1 MLKDLMNKTFNAE
14 ITEGQHK
21 AVLTAFE
28 YKQHPS
34 NEAYDYIAMVF
45 IIDGKRE
52 FKRNMFERDISIML
66 SQTRRQLN
74 RASEDINP
82 TEYLKDLIDNKTEL
96 EIWITYPIV
105 PTRNGARRVQNIAWQ
120 NISTSDSDDKEEEI
134 PEGVS

>member
-1 MLKDLMNKTFNAE
+1 MLKDLMNKTFTAE

-120 NISTSDSDDKEEEI
+120 NISTSESDDEEEEI
-134 PEGVS
+134 PEGV

>member
-21 AVLTAFE
+21 AVLTSFE

-34 NEAYDYIAMVF
+34 NESYDYIAMVF
-45 IIDGKRE
+45 VIDGKRE

-105 PTRNGARRVQNIAWQ
+105 STRNGARRVQNIAWQ
-120 NISTSDSDDKEEEI
+120 NISTSESNDEEEEI
-134 PEGVS
+134 PEGV

>member
-1 MLKDLMNKTFNAE
+1 MLKDLMNKTFTAE

-21 AVLTAFE
+21 AVLTSFE

-34 NEAYDYIAMVF
+34 NESYDYIAMVF
-45 IIDGKRE
+45 VIDGKRE

-82 TEYLKDLIDNKTEL
+82 IEYLKGLIDNKTEL

-105 PTRNGARRVQNIAWQ
+105 STRNGARRVQNIAWQ
-120 NISTSDSDDKEEEI
+120 NISTSESTDEEEEI
-134 PEGVS
+134 PEGVC

>member
-1 MLKDLMNKTFNAE
+1 MLKDLMNKTFIAE

-21 AVLTAFE
+21 AVLTSFE

-34 NEAYDYIAMVF
+34 NESYDYIAMVF
-45 IIDGKRE
+45 TIDGKRE
-52 FKRNMFERDISIML
+52 FKRNMFERDTSIML

-96 EIWITYPIV
+96 DIWITYPIV

-120 NISTSDSDDKEEEI
+120 NISTSESDDEEEEI
-134 PEGVS
+134 PEGV

>member
-34 NEAYDYIAMVF
+34 NESYDYMAMVF
-45 IIDGKRE
+45 SIDGKRE

-82 TEYLKDLIDNKTEL
+82 TEYLKGLIDNKTEL

-105 PTRNGARRVQNIAWQ
+105 TTRNGARRVQNIAWQ
-120 NISTSDSDDKEEEI
+120 NISTSESDDKEEEI
-134 PEGVS
+134 PEGV

>member
-45 IIDGKRE
+45 SIDGKRE

-82 TEYLKDLIDNKTEL
+82 TEYLKGLIDNKTEL
-96 EIWITYPIV
+96 DIWITYPIV

-120 NISTSDSDDKEEEI
+120 NISTSESDDEEEEI
-134 PEGVS
+134 PEGV

>member
-21 AVLTAFE
+21 AVLASFE

-34 NEAYDYIAMVF
+34 NESYDYIAMVF
-45 IIDGKRE
+45 VIDGKRE

-74 RASEDINP
+74 RAAEDINP
-82 TEYLKDLIDNKTEL
+82 IKYLKDLIDNKTEL

-120 NISTSDSDDKEEEI
+120 NISTSESDDAEEEI
-134 PEGVS
+134 PEGVC

>member
-1 MLKDLMNKTFNAE
+1 MLKDLMNKTFTAE
-14 ITEGQHK
+14 IAEGQHK
-21 AVLTAFE
+21 AVLASFE

-45 IIDGKRE
+45 TIDGKRE

-82 TEYLKDLIDNKTEL
+82 TEYFKDLINNKTEL
-96 EIWITYPIV
+96 DIWISYPIV
-105 PTRNGARRVQNIAWQ
+105 PTRSGARRVQNIAWQ
-120 NISTSDSDDKEEEI
+120 NISTSGSDDAEEEI
-134 PEGVS
+134 PEGV

>member
-34 NEAYDYIAMVF
+34 NESYDYIAMVF
-45 IIDGKRE
+45 LIDGKRE

-82 TEYLKDLIDNKTEL
+82 NEYLKDLIDNKTEL

-120 NISTSDSDDKEEEI
+120 NISTSESDDEEEEI
-134 PEGVS
+134 PEGV

>member
-1 MLKDLMNKTFNAE
+1 MLKDLMNKTFTAE

-28 YKQHPS
+28 YKKHPS

-74 RASEDINP
+74 RAAEDINP
-82 TEYLKDLIDNKTEL
+82 IEYLKDLIDNKTEL
-96 EIWITYPIV
+96 DIWITYPIV

-120 NISTSDSDDKEEEI
+120 NISTSDSADEEEEI
-134 PEGVS
+134 PEGVC

>member
-34 NEAYDYIAMVF
+34 NESYDYIAMVF
-45 IIDGKRE
+45 VIDGKRE

-82 TEYLKDLIDNKTEL
+82 NEYLKGLIDNKTEL

-120 NISTSDSDDKEEEI
+120 NISTSESDDEEEEI
-134 PEGVS
+134 PEGV

>member
-45 IIDGKRE
+45 SIDGKRE

-82 TEYLKDLIDNKTEL
+82 IEYLKDLIDNKTEL

-120 NISTSDSDDKEEEI
+120 NISTSESDDEEEEI
-134 PEGVS
+134 PEGV

>member
-34 NEAYDYIAMVF
+34 NESYDYIAMVF
-45 IIDGKRE
+45 VIDGKRE
-52 FKRNMFERDISIML
+52 FKRNMFERDTSIML

-82 TEYLKDLIDNKTEL
+82 TEYLKGLIDNKTEL

-105 PTRNGARRVQNIAWQ
+105 STRNGARRVQNIAWQ
-120 NISTSDSDDKEEEI
+120 NISTSESDDKEEEI
-134 PEGVS
+134 PEGV

>member
-34 NEAYDYIAMVF
+34 NESYDYIAMVF
-45 IIDGKRE
+45 VIDGKRE

-74 RASEDINP
+74 RAAEDINP

-105 PTRNGARRVQNIAWQ
+105 STRNGARRVQNIAWQ
-120 NISTSDSDDKEEEI
+120 NISTSESDDKEEEI
-134 PEGVS
+134 PEGV

>member
-1 MLKDLMNKTFNAE
+1 MLKDLMNKTFTAE
-14 ITEGQHK
+14 ITGGQHK

-34 NEAYDYIAMVF
+34 NESYDYIAMVF
-45 IIDGKRE
+45 TIDGKRE
-52 FKRNMFERDISIML
+52 FKRNMFERDTSIML

-82 TEYLKDLIDNKTEL
+82 TEYLKDLINNKTEL

-120 NISTSDSDDKEEEI
+120 NISTSESDDEEEEI
-134 PEGVS
+134 PEGV

>member
-34 NEAYDYIAMVF
+34 NESYDYIAMVF
-45 IIDGKRE
+45 VIDGKRE

-82 TEYLKDLIDNKTEL
+82 TEYLKGLIDNKTEL

-105 PTRNGARRVQNIAWQ
+105 TTRNGARRVQNIAWQ
-120 NISTSDSDDKEEEI
+120 NISTSESDDKEEEI
-134 PEGVS
+134 PEGV

>member
-21 AVLTAFE
+21 AVLTSFE

-34 NEAYDYIAMVF
+34 NESYDYIAMVF
-45 IIDGKRE
+45 VIDGKRE

-74 RASEDINP
+74 RAAEDINP

-105 PTRNGARRVQNIAWQ
+105 STRNGARRVQNIAWQ
-120 NISTSDSDDKEEEI
+120 NISTSESNDEEEEI
-134 PEGVS
+134 PEGV

>member
-34 NEAYDYIAMVF
+34 NESYDYIAMVF
-45 IIDGKRE
+45 TIDGKRE

-82 TEYLKDLIDNKTEL
+82 NEYLKDLIDSKTEL

-120 NISTSDSDDKEEEI
+120 NISTSESNDEEEEI
-134 PEGVS
+134 PEGV

>member
-34 NEAYDYIAMVF
+34 NESYDYIAMVF
-45 IIDGKRE
+45 VIDGKRE

-82 TEYLKDLIDNKTEL
+82 NEYLKGLINNKTEL

-120 NISTSDSDDKEEEI
+120 NISTSEPDDEEEEI
-134 PEGVS
+134 PEGVC

>member
-34 NEAYDYIAMVF
+34 NESYDYMAMVF
-45 IIDGKRE
+45 VIDGKRE

-82 TEYLKDLIDNKTEL
+82 TEYLKGLIDSKTEL

-105 PTRNGARRVQNIAWQ
+105 TTRNGARRVQNIAWQ
-120 NISTSDSDDKEEEI
+120 NISTSESDDKEEEI
-134 PEGVS
+134 PEGV

>member
-1 MLKDLMNKTFNAE
+1 MLKDLMNKTFTAE
-14 ITEGQHK
+14 ISEGQHK

-28 YKQHPS
+28 YKKHPS

-45 IIDGKRE
+45 TIDGKRE
-52 FKRNMFERDISIML
+52 FKRNMFERDTSIML

-82 TEYLKDLIDNKTEL
+82 IEYLKDLIDNKTEL

-120 NISTSDSDDKEEEI
+120 NISASESDDKEEEI
-134 PEGVS
+134 PEGVC

>member
-34 NEAYDYIAMVF
+34 NESYDYIAMVF
-45 IIDGKRE
+45 TIDGKRE

-82 TEYLKDLIDNKTEL
+82 NEYLKDLIDSKTEL

-120 NISTSDSDDKEEEI
+120 NISTSESDDEEEEI
-134 PEGVS
+134 PEGV

>member
-1 MLKDLMNKTFNAE
+1 MLKDLMNKTFSAE

-21 AVLTAFE
+21 AVLTSFE

-34 NEAYDYIAMVF
+34 NESYDYIAMVF
-45 IIDGKRE
+45 TIDGKRE
-52 FKRNMFERDISIML
+52 FKRNMFERDVSIML

-74 RASEDINP
+74 RAAEDINP
-82 TEYLKDLIDNKTEL
+82 IEYLKDLINNKTEL

-120 NISTSDSDDKEEEI
+120 NISTSESDDEEEEI
-134 PEGVS
+134 PEGVF

>member
-21 AVLTAFE
+21 AVLTSFE

-34 NEAYDYIAMVF
+34 NESYDYIAMVF
-45 IIDGKRE
+45 TIDGKRE
-52 FKRNMFERDISIML
+52 FKRNMFERDVSIML

-74 RASEDINP
+74 RAAEDINP
-82 TEYLKDLIDNKTEL
+82 IEYLKDLINNKTEL

-120 NISTSDSDDKEEEI
+120 NISTSESDDEEEEI
-134 PEGVS
+134 PEGVF

>member
-21 AVLTAFE
+21 AVLTSFE

-45 IIDGKRE
+45 VIDGKRE

-82 TEYLKDLIDNKTEL
+82 IEYLKDLINNKTEL

-120 NISTSDSDDKEEEI
+120 NISTSESDDEEEEI
-134 PEGVS
+134 PEGV

>member
-1 MLKDLMNKTFNAE
+1 MLKDLMNKTFTAE
-14 ITEGQHK
+14 IAEGQHK

-34 NEAYDYIAMVF
+34 NESYDYIAMVF
-45 IIDGKRE
+45 VIDGKRE

-105 PTRNGARRVQNIAWQ
+105 STRNGARRVQNIAWQ
-120 NISTSDSDDKEEEI
+120 NISTSESDDEEEEI
-134 PEGVS
+134 PEGVH

>member
-21 AVLTAFE
+21 AVLTSFE

-34 NEAYDYIAMVF
+34 NESYDYIAMVF
-45 IIDGKRE
+45 TIDGKRE
-52 FKRNMFERDISIML
+52 FKRNMFERDVSIML

-74 RASEDINP
+74 RAAEDINP
-82 TEYLKDLIDNKTEL
+82 IEYLKDLINNKTEL

-120 NISTSDSDDKEEEI
+120 NISTSESDDEEEEI
-134 PEGVS
+134 PEGV

>member
-34 NEAYDYIAMVF
+34 NESYDYIAMVF
-45 IIDGKRE
+45 VIDGKRE
-52 FKRNMFERDISIML
+52 FKRNMFERDTSIML

-74 RASEDINP
+74 RASEDLNP
-82 TEYLKDLIDNKTEL
+82 TEYLKGLIDNKTEL

-105 PTRNGARRVQNIAWQ
+105 STRNGARRVQNIAWQ
-120 NISTSDSDDKEEEI
+120 NISTSESDDKEEEI
-134 PEGVS
+134 PEGV

>member
-1 MLKDLMNKTFNAE
+1 MLKDLMNKTFTAE

-34 NEAYDYIAMVF
+34 NESYDYIAMVF
-45 IIDGKRE
+45 TIDGKRE
-52 FKRNMFERDISIML
+52 FKRNMFERDTSIML

-82 TEYLKDLIDNKTEL
+82 TEYLKDLINNKTEL

-120 NISTSDSDDKEEEI
+120 NISTSESDDEEEEI
-134 PEGVS
+134 PEDVC